1 MVTNTVEAAMIKF
14 KEARYLSISIALN
27 PEAVYAFTS
36 NPENL
41 PKWASGLGKG
51 VKRKGEHWEVQTSQG
66 TVGLRFT
73 PHNEYGVLD
82 HTVVLSD
89 GAEVYVPMRVIPN
102 GQGSEVMLILFRQPE
117 MDDAEFARDAQL
129 MQNDLLALKELLERK

>member
-1 MVTNTVEAAMIKF
+1 MIKF
-14 KEARYLSISIALN
+14 KEVRYLRVSIERE

-41 PKWASGLGKG
+41 PQWAAGLGLG
-51 VKRKGEHWEVQTSQG
+51 VKRAGEHWEVITEQG

-82 HTVVLSD
+82 HTVVLAD
-89 GAEVYVPMRVIPN
+89 GTEIYVPMRVMPN
-102 GQGSEVMLILFRQPE
+102 GQGSEVMLVLFRQPE
-117 MDDAEFARDAQL
+117 MDDDEFVRDAGL
-129 MQNDLLALKELLERK
+129 MQNDLLALKTLLERQ

>member
-1 MVTNTVEAAMIKF
+1 MIKF
-14 KEARYLSISIALN
+14 KEVRYLSVSIERE

-41 PKWASGLGKG
+41 PQWASGLGKG
-51 VKRKGEHWEVQTSQG
+51 VQRAGEDWEVKTEQG

-89 GAEVYVPMRVIPN
+89 GTEVYVPMRVMPN
-102 GQGSEVMLILFRQPE
+102 GKGSEVMLVLFRQPDT
-117 MDDAEFARDAQL
+117 DDTEFARDAGL
-129 MQNDLLALKELLERK
+129 MQNDLRSLKALLEQ

>member
-1 MVTNTVEAAMIKF
+1 MIKF
-14 KEARYLSISIALN
+14 KEVRYLSVSIEREPA
-27 PEAVYAFTS
+27 AVYAFAS

-41 PKWASGLGKG
+41 PQWALGLGQG
-51 VKRKGEHWEVQTSQG
+51 VKRKGEHWEVQTGEG

-89 GAEVYVPMRVIPN
+89 GSEVYVPMRVMPN
-102 GQGSEVMLILFRQPE
+102 GKGSEVMLVLFRQPE
-117 MDDAEFARDAQL
+117 MDDAVFARDAGL
-129 MQNDLLALKELLERK
+129 MQNDLLALKALLEQ

>member
-1 MVTNTVEAAMIKF
+1 MIKF
-14 KEARYLSISIALN
+14 KEVRYLSVSIERE
-27 PEAVYAFTS
+27 PDAVYAFTS

-41 PKWASGLGKG
+41 PQWASGLGQG
-51 VKRKGEHWEVQTSQG
+51 VKRAGEHWEVQTEQG

-89 GAEVYVPMRVIPN
+89 GTEVYVPMRVMPN
-102 GQGSEVMLILFRQPE
+102 GKSSEVMLGLFWQPQR
-117 MDDAEFARDAQL
+117 DDAEFARDAGL
-129 MQNDLLALKELLERK
+129 VQNDLLALKTLLEGP

>member
-1 MVTNTVEAAMIKF
+1 MIKF
-14 KEARYLSISIALN
+14 KEVRYLSISIELE
-27 PEAVYAFTS
+27 PKAVYAFTS

-41 PKWASGLGKG
+41 PLWAAGLGLG
-51 VKRKGEHWEVQTSQG
+51 VNRAGADWEVITNEG

-89 GAEVYVPMRVIPN
+89 GTLVYVPMRVMPN
-102 GQGSEVMLILFRQPE
+102 GEGSEVMFGLFRQPG
-117 MDDAEFARDAQL
+117 MDDDTFERDAGL
-129 MQNDLLALKELLERK
+129 MQNNLLALKTLLERQ

>member
-1 MVTNTVEAAMIKF
+1 MIKF
-14 KEARYLSISIALN
+14 KEVRYLSVSIERE

-41 PKWASGLGKG
+41 PQWASGLGKG
-51 VKRKGEHWEVQTSQG
+51 VKRAGEDWEVKTEQG

-73 PHNEYGVLD
+73 PHNGYGVLD

-89 GAEVYVPMRVIPN
+89 GTEVYVPMRMMPN
-102 GQGSEVMLILFRQPE
+102 GKGSEVMLVLFRQPDT
-117 MDDAEFARDAQL
+117 DDTEFARDAGL
-129 MQNDLLALKELLERK
+129 MQNDLRSLKALLEQ

>member
-1 MVTNTVEAAMIKF
+1 MIKF
-14 KEARYLSISIALN
+14 KEVRYLTVSIERE

-41 PKWASGLGKG
+41 PHWASGLGRG
-51 VKRKGEHWEVQTSQG
+51 VKRAGEHWEVITEAG

-82 HTVVLSD
+82 HTVTLSD
-89 GAEVYVPMRVIPN
+89 GTEVYVPMRVMPN
-102 GQGSEVMLILFRQPE
+102 GKGSEVMLVLFRQPE
-117 MDDAEFARDAQL
+117 MDDTEFAHDAGL
-129 MQNDLLALKELLERK
+129 MQNDLLALKALLEK